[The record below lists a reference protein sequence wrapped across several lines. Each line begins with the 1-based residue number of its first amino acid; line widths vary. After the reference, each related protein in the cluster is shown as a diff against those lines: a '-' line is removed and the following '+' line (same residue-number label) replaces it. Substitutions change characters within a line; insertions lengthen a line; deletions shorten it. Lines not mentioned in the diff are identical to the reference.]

1 MRVRS
6 PERIDAGRAVKIE
19 MGDAMFLGEVCYC
32 AAAPG
37 DDPKIFNLGIATKQ
51 CLTGLASLHHLI
63 RALSPE
69 GAPELER
76 TR

>member
-1 MRVRS
+1 MN
-6 PERIDAGRAVKIE
+6 AGQAVKIE

-32 AAAPG
+32 AAASGETAIG
-37 DDPKIFNLGIATKQ
+37 DRDKQFYLGIVTKQ

-69 GAPELER
+69 TTRELEPSR
-76 TR
+76 